1 MGFYGVLVLS
11 RLFPMLEDLKWYKQ
25 PRRSFQLI
33 NGQSCSSGWFQYFKY
48 NYNLHP
54 NVCSNSCE
62 GWVEPKP
69 RQMKYRL
76 FAGVFFGAISR
87 TSFWASSLLSC
98 QWGSKF
104 ACWLSF
110 RKSRTSRS
118 CCFPRRLCAYGLR
131 GFFNPYSSV
140 REAKW
145 LVKILVVI
153 LLVCCLIWLKKL
165 LNCLAART
173 FVGMS
178 STLH

>member
-1 MGFYGVLVLS
+1 
-11 RLFPMLEDLKWYKQ
+11 MLEDLKWYKQ

-87 TSFWASSLLSC
+87 TSFWASFAFELSMRLQIRLLTFIPKKSNEPQLLLSAKALC
-98 QWGSKF
+98 I
-104 ACWLSF
+104 
-110 RKSRTSRS
+110 R
-118 CCFPRRLCAYGLR
+118 PERL
-131 GFFNPYSSV
+131 F
-140 REAKW
+140 
-145 LVKILVVI
+145 
-153 LLVCCLIWLKKL
+153 
-165 LNCLAART
+165 
-173 FVGMS
+173 
-178 STLH
+178 